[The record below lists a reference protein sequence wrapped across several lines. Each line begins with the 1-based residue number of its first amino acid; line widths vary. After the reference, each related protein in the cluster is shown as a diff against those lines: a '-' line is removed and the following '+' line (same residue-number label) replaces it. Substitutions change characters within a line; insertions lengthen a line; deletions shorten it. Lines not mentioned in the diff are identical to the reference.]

1 MWTIARTHLIALA
14 LAGFIGQTTAHATP
28 VQVFQA
34 TGVMDGVE
42 DCAEMAGMGG
52 VEREQPGNPCENMTP
67 ECIAKMGCA
76 AVAPP
81 ILPRL
86 MISRPAAHRPATYS
100 SIDVSRDGVT
110 SSPLVFPPKQQA

>member
-1 MWTIARTHLIALA
+1 MWNVVRTVLIALA
-14 LAGFIGQTTAHATP
+14 LAGFIGQATAHATP

-34 TGVMDGVE
+34 AGVMDGME

-52 VEREQPGNPCENMTP
+52 VEAERPGNPCENMTP

-81 ILPRL
+81 MLPRL
-86 MISRPAAHRPATYS
+86 MISRPAAHRPAPFLRV
-100 SIDVSRDGVT
+100 DVSLDGVAP
-110 SSPLVFPPKQQA
+110 SPLVFPPKQLA